1 MKGPPLVVFKIPTLG
16 CSFQVPEKNDGRLM
30 LVFQSTRVSNVSPKR
45 TRRTPPVLSGSANSW
60 RPWTRTSVTVTLFPQ
75 FQRPMRSGVLM
86 DTLVLRLSLKSRRVS
101 GTVLSPG
108 TRSVP
113 LATWNC

>member
-30 LVFQSTRVSNVSPKR
+30 LVFQSTRVSKVSPKT
-45 TRRTPPVLSGSANSW
+45 TRRTPPVLSGRSNSW
-60 RPWTRTSVTVTLFPQ
+60 LRPWTRTSLTLMLFPQ

-86 DTLVLRLSLKSRRVS
+86 ERSEEHTSELQSHLNLVCR
-101 GTVLSPG
+101 
-108 TRSVP
+108 
-113 LATWNC
+113 